1 MASTARRPPAAAAPA
16 MAGADFDS
24 DKMDEEMVTK
34 SVVDVRDFFP
44 ETWLFDLELTE

>member
-1 MASTARRPPAAAAPA
+1 MASTARRPAAPA
-16 MAGADFDS
+16 AVQPVAA
-24 DKMDEEMVTK
+24 DKMGDDFATK